1 MHRKPDLSLLVDV
14 FNHPHTLRS
23 LGAWRDF
30 GAQFLDQQMAAAPFV
45 HLATA
50 YADVCNL
57 AYLPCSGRATPL
69 CPLKP
74 LEFMQQVTLRDFR
87 THCFARKDIVR
98 RVHQMAALNVFLSP
112 LHKQTVEGVLSIAL
126 EPTFLLKPMIDVNAF
141 RNEGR
146 PRDIDFLFVGVISE
160 AKGIIEMRERFKH
173 ADLHL
178 IGQLAP
184 GTTLDFGRHVGQV
197 PYQEIP
203 RWMNRAKNFV
213 FVPRWPEPQGR
224 VVAEAALC
232 GCNIIANRNV
242 GALSFGFDLADRT
255 QYGGT
260 EKEFWQTLEGLR

>member
-1 MHRKPDLSLLVDV
+1 
-14 FNHPHTLRS
+14 
-23 LGAWRDF
+23 
-30 GAQFLDQQMAAAPFV
+30 
-45 HLATA
+45 
-50 YADVCNL
+50 
-57 AYLPCSGRATPL
+57 
-69 CPLKP
+69 
-74 LEFMQQVTLRDFR
+74 
-87 THCFARKDIVR
+87 
-98 RVHQMAALNVFLSP
+98 
-112 LHKQTVEGVLSIAL
+112 
-126 EPTFLLKPMIDVNAF
+126 MIDVNAF